1 MVSSPGRQLTKR
13 PISWLPL
20 RQPSLPL
27 IVNTAASRAPPR
39 VKRRCHVHLRGTER
53 TSCIRGSLHALSALD
68 LVLTAAGG
76 IRPAAPSTYDR
87 GVVTER
93 AKSIEELAERMR
105 VATRPT
111 DDDV

>member
-1 MVSSPGRQLTKR
+1 MP
-13 PISWLPL
+13 
-20 RQPSLPL
+20 
-27 IVNTAASRAPPR
+27 
-39 VKRRCHVHLRGTER
+39 CHPRGTER
-53 TSCIRGSLHALSALD
+53 TSCIRGSVHALSALD

-111 DDDV
+111 DDDVTILLDGRRIDSREAALVWLAELEHTRSLDSVSHGPRV